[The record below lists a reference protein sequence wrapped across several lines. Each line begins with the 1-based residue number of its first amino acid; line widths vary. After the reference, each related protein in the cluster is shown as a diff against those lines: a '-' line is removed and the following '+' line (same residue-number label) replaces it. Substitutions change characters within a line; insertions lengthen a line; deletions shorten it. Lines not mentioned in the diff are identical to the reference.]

1 MKGYGE
7 NTLAGS
13 EVDAKM
19 SSSKDVMGGGGA
31 LPSSDFIVQRR
42 GAGCRTGSAGYVGT
56 RVVTMSEHSYIPLL
70 PQCGPTGQVVLAVVH
85 LLGVLCK

>member
-1 MKGYGE
+1 MEGYGE

-42 GAGCRTGSAGYVGT
+42 GTGCRTGSAGYVGT
-56 RVVTMSEHSYIPLL
+56 RVVTMSDHRDVPLL
-70 PQCGPTGQVVLAVVH
+70 SLCGTTGRVVLAGVH
-85 LLGVLCK
+85 LLGVL